1 MGQKR
6 RREAK
11 VRDRLRVAAA
21 EERNAAK
28 LRAKEVM
35 MYDFAQTIYK
45 MIIVILPK
53 VKRIQMQCMNE

>member
-1 MGQKR
+1 MGQER

-35 MYDFAQTIYK
+35 SYDFAQTI
-45 MIIVILPK
+45 
-53 VKRIQMQCMNE
+53 